1 MTMNLTLRPI
11 KTYGCCLVE
20 RSDDMQDSDIEVG
33 DVLRIRQWG
42 DMASEYTVVGN
53 DIYIYNHSRLINI
66 FVSSMCS
73 LCGKAFTVKEKQVTS
88 NGCMR
93 YYSIENVEGFDGEW
107 AWGITAGMLEPFED
121 DTDEF
126 DVATDEDFFKLF
138 S

>member
-1 MTMNLTLRPI
+1 MLRPI

-42 DMASEYTVVGN
+42 DMASEYTAVGN
-53 DIYIYNHSRLINI
+53 DIYIYNHSRLIDT

-73 LCGKAFTVKEKQVTS
+73 LCGTVFTVLRKEEHR
-88 NGCMR
+88 NGSMR
-93 YYSIENVEGFDGEW
+93 YESVEGFHNKW
-107 AWGITAGMLEPFED
+107 VITAEMLEPLED
-121 DTDEF
+121 TIDEL
-126 DVATDEDFFKLF
+126 DIATDEDIQLLF